1 MEFYSIM
8 LKNTLSV
15 AAATI
20 AIVASASLPALA
32 SVDSTDDF
40 ATESIPEPTTVLG
53 LMTFA
58 GGALL
63 TKKRIDSQKAE

>member
-1 MEFYSIM
+1 M

-32 SVDSTDDF
+32 IVDNEEDLV
-40 ATESIPEPTTVLG
+40 TEIPEPTTVLG